1 MLKAITLLQPWAS
14 LLAAGIKTI
23 ETRSWNT
30 NHRGPL
36 LIHASQK
43 TDEPRQVYIMG
54 REWMRE
60 LLAAKLGVHA
70 LADLPL
76 GKIVGAGELTHAYRF
91 DQLSADRASY
101 TDVLLG
107 NFAVGRFGLCF
118 EDAFLLDDPVPAR
131 GLPNLWRVPAP
142 QEELFYTSLARLVA
156 QGDQRATQ
164 FLRESHA
171 H

>member
-76 GKIVGAGELTHAYRF
+76 GKIVGAGELTHAYRRR
-91 DQLSADRASY
+91 SCSTPA
-101 TDVLLG
+101 LL
-107 NFAVGRFGLCF
+107 VS
-118 EDAFLLDDPVPAR
+118 
-131 GLPNLWRVPAP
+131 WH
-142 QEELFYTSLARLVA
+142 
-156 QGDQRATQ
+156 RATSEQ
-164 FLRESHA
+164 RSS
-171 H
+171 